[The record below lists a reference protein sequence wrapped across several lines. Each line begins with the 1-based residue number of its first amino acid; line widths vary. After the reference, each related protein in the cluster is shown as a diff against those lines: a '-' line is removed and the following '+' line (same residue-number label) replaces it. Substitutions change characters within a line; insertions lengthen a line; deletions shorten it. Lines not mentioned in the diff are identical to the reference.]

1 MIRHTSASEAVYGKL
16 KEEII
21 HLQLPPGGLV
31 SELDTSAK
39 YGVSRTPV
47 RDAFKMLEREGLLTI
62 TPHVGTFVSK
72 INLDEISDILYMRK
86 VLEHAILRELAA
98 SYDPAQDYRVRIIL
112 QRQKEL
118 LDSNA
123 DKVEIGREF
132 IKLDNE
138 FHMTLYDLAGKANVA
153 KLFYSLNS
161 QYERFRTFINFKSI
175 DELKVLY
182 GEHEAIWDAITK
194 GDVDEVEE
202 RITHHIYNGFN
213 ANIGVVCEHPEYFLT
228 SNS

>member
-1 MIRHTSASEAVYGKL
+1 MIRHTSASETVYEKL

-86 VLEHAILRELAA
+86 VLEHAILHELAV
-98 SYDPAQDYRVRIIL
+98 SYDPSQDYRIKIIL
-112 QRQKEL
+112 QKQREL
-118 LDSNA
+118 LDSNNGNI
-123 DKVEIGREF
+123 EIGRTF

-138 FHMTLYDLAGKANVA
+138 FHMALYELAGKANVA

-161 QYERFRTFINFKSI
+161 QYERFRTFINFKSV
-175 DELKVLY
+175 DELNVLY
-182 GEHEAIWDAITK
+182 REHEAIWDAIVNGNADK
-194 GDVDEVEE
+194 ASEI
-202 RITHHIYNGFN
+202 ITDHIYNGFN
-213 ANIGVVCEHPEYFLT
+213 ANIGIVCEHPEYFF
-228 SNS
+228 SK

>member
-1 MIRHTSASEAVYGKL
+1 MIRHTSASETVYEKL

-98 SYDPAQDYRVRIIL
+98 SYEPAQDYRVKIIL
-112 QRQKEL
+112 QKQKEL

-123 DKVEIGREF
+123 DRLEIGRKF

-138 FHMTLYDLAGKANVA
+138 FHMTLYDIAGKANVA
-153 KLFYSLNS
+153 KLFYNINA

-175 DELKVLY
+175 SELRVLY
-182 GEHEAIWDAITK
+182 EEHEAVWDAITK
-194 GDVDEVEE
+194 GNGDEAVEL
-202 RITHHIYNGFN
+202 ITHHIYNGFN
-213 ANIGVVCEHPEYFLT
+213 ANIGIVCEHPEYFL
-228 SNS
+228 SK